1 MCSAWE
7 SLMKSLIDHHFPL
20 KKKRIRKQT
29 HPWLDSTVLKVMRTR
44 DQVHK
49 RAKTSLLSSD
59 WNEYKLLRNK
69 VTALNREVRKNYFRN
84 KLEENRDK
92 PKVFWDTLRQVLPSK
107 NYITEIDQI
116 VVDCKEL
123 IDKHDIAN
131 FLNDYFTTIA
141 SSLLA
146 SQQSHG
152 SPVDLQQDGLTSIS
166 NHRFKCHA
174 VSENDVFKVLRT
186 TYISKA
192 TGEDSIPAK
201 VIRTAASYISNGVA
215 NLFNASF
222 QHGRFP
228 PIWKT
233 ARVAPLFRPNVIITD
248 QSQYFPVSQKCR
260 NRLLTIISSDLH
272 MKMCRRLGRKSC
284 LYLLGPKKSF

>member
-1 MCSAWE
+1 M
-7 SLMKSLIDHHFPL
+7 
-20 KKKRIRKQT
+20 
-29 HPWLDSTVLKVMRTR
+29 
-44 DQVHK
+44 
-49 RAKTSLLSSD
+49 
-59 WNEYKLLRNK
+59 
-69 VTALNREVRKNYFRN
+69 
-84 KLEENRDK
+84 
-92 PKVFWDTLRQVLPSK
+92 PSK
-107 NYITEIDQI
+107 NYRTEIDQI

-228 PIWKT
+228 PIRKT
-233 ARVAPLFRPNVIITD
+233 AGVAPLFRGGSQTERDNYRPISILPCISKVQESFTNNNLQRFAHENVPSTWA
-248 QSQYFPVSQKCR
+248 
-260 NRLLTIISSDLH
+260 
-272 MKMCRRLGRKSC
+272 
-284 LYLLGPKKSF
+284 KKLFVPSWT